1 MPDCTLPSTCDPGL
15 WHASLTLR
23 FADDGGVTRLVE
35 RAHSGPLRVQKPLYP
50 EGARICHAIMIHP
63 PGGVVGGDS
72 LSVDVRAGPSTHA
85 FLTSPGAAKWYRA
98 NGKLSMQDVRIDA
111 GAGAR
116 VEWMPQET
124 IFFNDARV
132 QLTHQ
137 VDLAA
142 DASYIGCEILCFG
155 RSASG
160 ERFEGGAITQR
171 SQIRRGG
178 KLLWWEQGSLRG
190 GGAAM
195 DSVFGLDGASVCAT
209 LIGVGPALPAGL
221 PAALLAAIRA
231 LDPALA
237 ATQLKS
243 VFVARLL
250 CDDSERARRVITGA
264 WQLLRAHLLAC
275 AAPIPRIWNT

>member
-1 MPDCTLPSTCDPGL
+1 MPDCTLPSSFDPGV
-15 WHASLTLR
+15 WHASLRLR

-63 PGGVVGGDS
+63 PGGVVGGDR
-72 LSVDVRAGPSTHA
+72 LSVDVQAGPATHA

-98 NGKLSMQDVRIDA
+98 NGRVSMQDVRIDA
-111 GAGAR
+111 GAGAC

-132 QLTHQ
+132 RLTHQ
-137 VDLAA
+137 VELAA

-160 ERFEGGAITQR
+160 ERFEDGAITQQ

-190 GGAAM
+190 GAAM
-195 DSVFGLDGASVCAT
+195 HSVFGLDGASVCAT
-209 LIGVGPALPAGL
+209 LIGVGQPL

-237 ATQLKS
+237 ATQVKS

-250 CDDSERARRVITGA
+250 CADSELARRVITAA
-264 WQLLRAHLLAC
+264 WQLLRPHLLAC

>member
-1 MPDCTLPSTCDPGL
+1 MPDCAPSSAPDPSI
-15 WHASLTLR
+15 WHASLRLR
-23 FADDGGVTRLVE
+23 FAADAGTTRLVE

-63 PGGVVGGDS
+63 PGGVVGGDR
-72 LSVDVRAGPSTHA
+72 LSVDVKAGPATHA

-98 NGKLSMQDVRIDA
+98 NGKVSVQEVRIEA
-111 GAGAR
+111 GAGAC

-132 QLTHQ
+132 RLAHQ
-137 VDLAA
+137 VELAA

-160 ERFEGGAITQR
+160 ERFDAGAITQR

-178 KLLWWEQGSLRG
+178 KLLWWEQGCVD
-190 GGAAM
+190 GAGPAM
-195 DSVFGLDGASVCAT
+195 HSVFGLNGASVCAT
-209 LIGVGPALPAGL
+209 LIGVGTPV
-221 PAALLAAIRA
+221 PAALLAAMRA
-231 LDPALA
+231 LAPALA
-237 ATQLKS
+237 VTQVKS

-250 CDDSERARRVITGA
+250 CADSELARRVMTGV
-264 WQLLRAHLLAC
+264 WQLLRPHLALC